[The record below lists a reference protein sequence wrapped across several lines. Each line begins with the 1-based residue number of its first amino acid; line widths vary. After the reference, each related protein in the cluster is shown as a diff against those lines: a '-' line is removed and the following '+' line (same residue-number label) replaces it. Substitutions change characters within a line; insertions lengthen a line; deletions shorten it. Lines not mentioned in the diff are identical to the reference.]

1 MDDPNEPLVS
11 IPLTVDEWA
20 VAYSVI
26 HTMVSMA
33 SQGPVQGLGDDKM
46 ARFAVEGSRLL
57 RKIDEA
63 MKESS

>member
-33 SQGPVQGLGDDKM
+33 SQGPSRASETTKWL
-46 ARFAVEGSRLL
+46 GSRS
-57 RKIDEA
+57 RARGCCGRSTKP
-63 MKESS
+63 